1 MEWWRLKKMIFSLIL
16 LLLLALF
23 FALIWKLTQHY
34 LHRGEDL
41 NKRGWE
47 SSYRERKLPVPESG
61 PREGYWG
68 ARLGEKVRDER
79 TVWREPEIHL
89 DGLIDIDRQGRQI
102 FRSRGEKRHR
112 IMILGGSVAFGAIA
126 SSISTTYFNI
136 LGSELERRGLPVEII
151 IVAAGAWKSSQELR
165 ALESSIE
172 ELQPDLVVFLNGLND
187 LTNGSTSKTLYG
199 EPTATADGSLWT
211 VLYHAHDYNQRV
223 TDYLH
228 NMAEAAKITA
238 QSRSEMLIVL
248 QPSLNERSK
257 RTPIEEQLLKFS
269 LDPHSSSAALTDSYD
284 SIRKALSGKEQTGVL
299 HFLDCSKV
307 LDSEKE
313 TVFDDMW
320 HFTDFGHRIIG
331 NTMADKIAGILRNK
345 AMSENR

>member
-1 MEWWRLKKMIFSLIL
+1 MIFSLIL

-23 FALIWKLTQHY
+23 FALVWKLTQQY

-41 NKRGWE
+41 NKKAWE

-89 DGLIDIDRQGRQI
+89 AGLLEIDRHGRQF
-102 FRSRGEKRHR
+102 FRSRGEIRHR
-112 IMILGGSVAFGAIA
+112 IMILGGSVASGASA
-126 SSISTTYFNI
+126 SAIVTTYFNI

-165 ALESSIE
+165 AMGSDIE
-172 ELQPDLVVFLNGLND
+172 ELRPDMVVFFNGLND
-187 LTNGSTSKTLYG
+187 LTNGTTSLTLYG
-199 EPTATADGSLWT
+199 EPTATVDGSPWT
-211 VLYHAHDYNQRV
+211 VLYHTHDYNQRV
-223 TDYLH
+223 MDYLH
-228 NMAEAAKITA
+228 NMAEATKITA
-238 QSRSEMLIVL
+238 LSGAEMLVVL

-257 RTPIEEQLLKFS
+257 RTPIEEKLLKFS

-284 SIRKALSGKEQTGVL
+284 SIRKALSGKAQTGVL

-313 TVFDDMW
+313 TVFADIW

-331 NTMADKIAGILRNK
+331 NAMADKIAVIFRKK
-345 AMSENR
+345 AAVENR